1 MKDIDSKLALTEAA
15 ISASSQGVNAISR
28 AYLIFVALGEVDADI
43 TRRVF
48 VSSGGKVIAFVLD
61 KARVERWIGPSLFTR
76 PQFVQTQLDSSTKD
90 QIQLDNST
98 KDK

>member
-1 MKDIDSKLALTEAA
+1 MEDIDSKLALTEAA

-28 AYLIFVALGEVDADI
+28 AYLIFVVMREVDEDI

-48 VSSGGKVIAFVLD
+48 ASSGGKVIAFVLD
-61 KARVERWIGPSLFTR
+61 KARVEKWIGPSLFTR
-76 PQFVQTQLDSSTKD
+76 LQFVQTQL
-90 QIQLDNST
+90 NSNT